1 MLTACGA
8 KETPAQ
14 TEEKIVG
21 TEAVSIELSDGG
33 IKVEAARLPMI
44 RKRLSMWPM
53 TLSITKRAK
62 TLPMVRAM
70 KPMPTVQRKLLL
82 TPWFILRSPVLI
94 LSAER

>member
-33 IKVEAARLPMI
+33 IKVEGGEATDDTEAAVYVAHDI
-44 RKRLSMWPM
+44 VYYEEGKDF
-53 TLSITKRAK
+53 TYGEGEK
-62 TLPMVRAM
+62 
-70 KPMPTVQRKLLL
+70 QD
-82 TPWFILRSPVLI
+82 
-94 LSAER
+94 EHEE